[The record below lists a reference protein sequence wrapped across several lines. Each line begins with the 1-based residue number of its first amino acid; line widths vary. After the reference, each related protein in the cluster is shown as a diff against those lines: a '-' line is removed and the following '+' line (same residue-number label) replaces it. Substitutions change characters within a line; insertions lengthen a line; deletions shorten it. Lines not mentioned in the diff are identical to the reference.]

1 MQQEVFGASNT
12 EIESRQFAEFIFDSS
27 LTTSQSSN
35 LILQISQL
43 FSQVKSF
50 FRKRAWRRT
59 RTSPPA
65 LCRWKVCLTPTNQ
78 KHSLGESRPRC
89 LRCIVTHV
97 VEAESYRGL
106 IRSRCATV
114 LFRHRRLDRRF
125 VSWPFLGIK
134 HHTTDARSVG
144 CSLDDTCDRSTRT
157 SLPVLCK
164 SLGGRR
170 KAATHNAAAFRQS
183 VN

>member
-1 MQQEVFGASNT
+1 MARQYTGRRL
-12 EIESRQFAEFIFDSS
+12 IEKHLTFDVHHSLFI
-27 LTTSQSSN
+27 
-35 LILQISQL
+35 IRQL

-50 FRKRAWRRT
+50 FRNRAWRRT

-89 LRCIVTHV
+89 LRWFVTHV
-97 VEAESYRGL
+97 VEAESCRGYLGL

-170 KAATHNAAAFRQS
+170 KAATHNTAAFR
-183 VN
+183 